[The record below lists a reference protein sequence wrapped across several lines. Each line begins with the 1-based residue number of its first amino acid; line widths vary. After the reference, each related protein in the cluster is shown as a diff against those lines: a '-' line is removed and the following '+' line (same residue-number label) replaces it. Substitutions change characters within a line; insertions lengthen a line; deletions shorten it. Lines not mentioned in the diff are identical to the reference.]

1 MNDKELDKLADL
13 VAEKVFA
20 KLISKQQEW
29 DKKFSSEMES
39 MYDGKHVE
47 IVDEEDILMAEMARL
62 IALLSSYEETEQ
74 YDKAAIVHNKI
85 KSLQDKINKLYE

>member
-1 MNDKELDKLADL
+1 MNDKELERLADL
-13 VAEKVFA
+13 VAKKVFA

-39 MYDGKHVE
+39 MYDEKHVE
-47 IVDEEDILMAEMARL
+47 IVDEEDILIAEMARL
-62 IALLSSYEETEQ
+62 ITLLSSYEETEQ

>member
-1 MNDKELDKLADL
+1 MNDKELEKLADL

-39 MYDGKHVE
+39 MYDEKHVE
-47 IVDEEDILMAEMARL
+47 IVDEENILIAEMSML
-62 IALLSSYEETEQ
+62 TELLSSFEETEQ

>member
-1 MNDKELDKLADL
+1 MNDKELEKLADL
-13 VAEKVFA
+13 VAEKVFD

-39 MYDGKHVE
+39 MYDEKHVE
-47 IVDEEDILMAEMARL
+47 IVDEEDILIAEMARL
-62 IALLSSYEETEQ
+62 ITLLSSYEETEQ

-85 KSLQDKINKLYE
+85 KLLEDKLNNL

>member
-1 MNDKELDKLADL
+1 
-13 VAEKVFA
+13 
-20 KLISKQQEW
+20 
-29 DKKFSSEMES
+29 MES
-39 MYDGKHVE
+39 MYDEKHVE
-47 IVDEEDILMAEMARL
+47 IVDEEDILIAEMARL

>member
-20 KLISKQQEW
+20 KLIFKQQEW
-29 DKKFSSEMES
+29 DKQFSSEMKS
-39 MYDGKHVE
+39 MYDETHVE
-47 IVDEEDILMAEMARL
+47 IVDEEDILIAEMARL

>member
-1 MNDKELDKLADL
+1 MNDKELERLADL
-13 VAEKVFA
+13 VAKKVFA

-39 MYDGKHVE
+39 MYDEKHVE
-47 IVDEEDILMAEMARL
+47 IVDEEDLLIAEMARL

>member
-1 MNDKELDKLADL
+1 MNDKELEKLADL
-13 VAEKVFA
+13 VAEKVFD

-39 MYDGKHVE
+39 MYDEKHVE
-47 IVDEEDILMAEMARL
+47 IVDEEDILIAEMARL
-62 IALLSSYEETEQ
+62 ITLLSSYEETEQ

-85 KSLQDKINKLYE
+85 KSLEDKLNKL

>member
-1 MNDKELDKLADL
+1 MKNNELEKLADL
-13 VAEKVFA
+13 IAERVFD

-29 DKKFSSEMES
+29 DQQFSSEMKS
-39 MYDGKHVE
+39 MYDEKHVE
-47 IVDEEDILMAEMARL
+47 IVDEEDILIAEMARL
-62 IALLSSYEETEQ
+62 ITLLSSYEETEQ

>member
-1 MNDKELDKLADL
+1 MNNNELDKLADL

-39 MYDGKHVE
+39 MYDEKHVE
-47 IVDEEDILMAEMARL
+47 IVDEEDMLRAEMARL
-62 IALLSSYEETEQ
+62 IELLSSFEETEQ
-74 YDKAAIVHNKI
+74 CDKAAIVHNKI

>member
-1 MNDKELDKLADL
+1 MNDKELERLADL
-13 VAEKVFA
+13 IAERVFD
-20 KLISKQQEW
+20 KLIAKQREW
-29 DKKFSSEMES
+29 DKQFSAEMRG
-39 MYDGKHVE
+39 MYDEKHVE
-47 IVDEEDILMAEMARL
+47 IVDEEDILIAEMARL